1 LYLLSVAR
9 LFRVLAYL
17 IDSLYCRFFSQS
29 KYASFQ
35 RQLNL
40 YGFSRFSH
48 GKDKGAYF
56 HYLFIRG
63 KCPLVRG
70 MVRRKIKGTKV
81 RRIMA
86 PSDEPDFYA
95 LEWQDENRIGEAELN
110 IVDTVTVTP
119 NSAVTVSPQNSPGN
133 NPVIPRS
140 VPSYLG
146 LLSEPIANDN
156 WDAIDAL
163 IHDGDLLFFEGS
175 PFHYLENDM
184 GDPPVASVDPNRM
197 ASSGHYLCPV

>member
-1 LYLLSVAR
+1 LLTLSHLLYR
-9 LFRVLAYL
+9 
-17 IDSLYCRFFSQS
+17 RFFSQS

-86 PSDEPDFYA
+86 PSEEPDFYS
-95 LEWQDENRIGEAELN
+95 LEWQDENRIGEATPNSVEP
-110 IVDTVTVTP
+110 TVTP
-119 NSAVTVSPQNSPGN
+119 TAVAVSPQNSPVN
-133 NPVIPRS
+133 NPVIVPS
-140 VPSYLG
+140 VPSYLD
-146 LLSEPIANDN
+146 LYSEPIASEN

-184 GDPPVASVDPNRM
+184 GDPPAANSNRM
-197 ASSGHYLCPV
+197 ASTGHYLCSV

>member
-1 LYLLSVAR
+1 MSVPLLILLLS
-9 LFRVLAYL
+9 LHN
-17 IDSLYCRFFSQS
+17 RFFSQS

-40 YGFSRFSH
+40 YGFKRLTS
-48 GKDKGAYF
+48 GTDKGAYF

-86 PSDEPDFYA
+86 PSEEPDFYA
-95 LEWQDENRIGEAELN
+95 PEWHDENRIGEIMPTSAGA
-110 IVDTVTVTP
+110 VTP
-119 NSAVTVSPQNSPGN
+119 TVVAVSPHNSPRET
-133 NPVIPRS
+133 PVVAP
-140 VPSYLG
+140 PMPAYLD
-146 LLSEPIANDN
+146 LISEPLPNES

-184 GDPPVASVDPNRM
+184 GDPPLSHVVPNRM
-197 ASSGHYLCPV
+197 ASTGYHSCSV

>member
-1 LYLLSVAR
+1 VLTSSLL
-9 LFRVLAYL
+9 LC
-17 IDSLYCRFFSQS
+17 CRFFSQS

-56 HYLFIRG
+56 HYLFVRE

-86 PSDEPDFYA
+86 PSEEPDFYA
-95 LEWQDENRIGEAELN
+95 LEWHDENRIGEVMLKS
-110 IVDTVTVTP
+110 VGMVTP
-119 NSAVTVSPQNSPGN
+119 TPAVVAVSPHNSPRGR
-133 NPVIPRS
+133 PVFATSMPA
-140 VPSYLG
+140 YLD
-146 LLSEPIANDN
+146 LVSEPLPNEN

-184 GDPPVASVDPNRM
+184 GDPPLTHVDPNRM
-197 ASSGHYLCPV
+197 ASTGYHSCSV